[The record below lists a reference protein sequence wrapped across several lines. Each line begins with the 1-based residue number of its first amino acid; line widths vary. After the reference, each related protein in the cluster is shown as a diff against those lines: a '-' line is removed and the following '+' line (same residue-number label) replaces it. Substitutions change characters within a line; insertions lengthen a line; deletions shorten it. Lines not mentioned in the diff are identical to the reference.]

1 MKHCDLFFLSFVLL
15 LLCACDGRDTD
26 YDASGVFEATE
37 IIVSARSTGELLAFW
52 AEEGQTVKPGEEL
65 GYVDTLQLSLQRQQ
79 LQASLGATDS
89 KRLDAG
95 RQLASLRQQIANL
108 ERERKRFAELLEA
121 DAATEKQ
128 VDDIDYQIAVLRRQ
142 LAATSEQINS
152 SNTSLGSQGESIAAQ
167 LAQVEDRIRQS
178 VITSPIQGTVLT
190 KYAEAGEYVLP
201 GKALFKVADV
211 GRMKLRAYI
220 TADQLTRLKLG
231 QRVQVYADS
240 GEDGRRAYEGT
251 VSWIADRAEFTPKTI
266 QTRDERANLVYA
278 VKIDVKNDGL
288 IKRGMYGDVKF

>member
-1 MKHCDLFFLSFVLL
+1 MFSLTSVAKEVVTIRPCKLDCSTWNECCVLK
-15 LLCACDGRDTD
+15 
-26 YDASGVFEATE
+26 
-37 IIVSARSTGELLAFW
+37 RSTSIPYEIVFFKSSFNICLYLCCEVVTCIF
-52 AEEGQTVKPGEEL
+52 
-65 GYVDTLQLSLQRQQ
+65 
-79 LQASLGATDS
+79 
-89 KRLDAG
+89 
-95 RQLASLRQQIANL
+95 
-108 ERERKRFAELLEA
+108 
-121 DAATEKQ
+121 
-128 VDDIDYQIAVLRRQ
+128 
-142 LAATSEQINS
+142 S

-278 VKIDVKNDGL
+278 VKVAVRNDGGL
-288 IKRGMYGDVKF
+288 KIGMYGGLRF

>member
-1 MKHCDLFFLSFVLL
+1 M
-15 LLCACDGRDTD
+15 
-26 YDASGVFEATE
+26 
-37 IIVSARSTGELLAFW
+37 
-52 AEEGQTVKPGEEL
+52 
-65 GYVDTLQLSLQRQQ
+65 QRQQ

-178 VITSPIQGTVLT
+178 VITSPS
-190 KYAEAGEYVLP
+190 
-201 GKALFKVADV
+201 
-211 GRMKLRAYI
+211 R
-220 TADQLTRLKLG
+220 G
-231 QRVQVYADS
+231 QS
-240 GEDGRRAYEGT
+240 
-251 VSWIADRAEFTPKTI
+251 
-266 QTRDERANLVYA
+266 
-278 VKIDVKNDGL
+278 
-288 IKRGMYGDVKF
+288 

>member
-1 MKHCDLFFLSFVLL
+1 MKTYHLVFLLVAALL
-15 LLCACDGRDTD
+15 GSGCKDKGADW
-26 YDASGVFEATE
+26 DASGVFEATE
-37 IIVSARSTGELLAFW
+37 VVVSARATGELLAFS
-52 AEEGQTVKPGEEL
+52 ADEGRQVQAGEAL
-65 GYVDTLQLSLQRQQ
+65 GCVDTLQLALQKRQ
-79 LQASLGATDS
+79 LAATLRATS
-89 KRLDAG
+89 SRLLDAD

-251 VSWIADRAEFTPKTI
+251 VSWIADRAESTPKTI

>member
-37 IIVSARSTGELLAFW
+37 IIVSARSTGELLAFR

-178 VITSPIQGTVLT
+178 
-190 KYAEAGEYVLP
+190 
-201 GKALFKVADV
+201 
-211 GRMKLRAYI
+211 
-220 TADQLTRLKLG
+220 
-231 QRVQVYADS
+231 
-240 GEDGRRAYEGT
+240 
-251 VSWIADRAEFTPKTI
+251 
-266 QTRDERANLVYA
+266 
-278 VKIDVKNDGL
+278 
-288 IKRGMYGDVKF
+288 

>member
-1 MKHCDLFFLSFVLL
+1 MKHCDVFLLTVLL
-15 LLCACDGRDTD
+15 LLCACNGNDAPS
-26 YDASGVFEATE
+26 DASGVFEATE
-37 IIVSARSTGELLAFW
+37 IIVSARSTGELLAFR
-52 AEEGQTVKPGEEL
+52 AEEGQTVSAGEEL
-65 GYVDTLQLSLQRQQ
+65 GYIDTLQLSLQKQQ
-79 LQASLGATDS
+79 LWASLGATDS

-108 ERERKRFAELLEA
+108 ERERKRFADLLEA
-121 DAATEKQ
+121 DAATAKQ
-128 VDDIDYQIAVLRRQ
+128 VDDIDYQIAVLQRQ

-178 VITSPIQGTVLT
+178 VITSPIRGTILT
-190 KYAEAGEYVLP
+190 KYAEAGEYMLP

-211 GRMKLRAYI
+211 GQMKLRAYI

-231 QRVQVYADS
+231 QQVTVYADS
-240 GEDGRRAYEGT
+240 GRDGRRAYEGT

-278 VKIDVKNDGL
+278 IKIDVKNDGL

>member
-37 IIVSARSTGELLAFW
+37 IIVSARSTGELLAFR

-178 VITSPIQGTVLT
+178 VITSPGDSLD
-190 KYAEAGEYVLP
+190 
-201 GKALFKVADV
+201 KVCR
-211 GRMKLRAYI
+211 GR
-220 TADQLTRLKLG
+220 
-231 QRVQVYADS
+231 
-240 GEDGRRAYEGT
+240 
-251 VSWIADRAEFTPKTI
+251 
-266 QTRDERANLVYA
+266 
-278 VKIDVKNDGL
+278 
-288 IKRGMYGDVKF
+288 